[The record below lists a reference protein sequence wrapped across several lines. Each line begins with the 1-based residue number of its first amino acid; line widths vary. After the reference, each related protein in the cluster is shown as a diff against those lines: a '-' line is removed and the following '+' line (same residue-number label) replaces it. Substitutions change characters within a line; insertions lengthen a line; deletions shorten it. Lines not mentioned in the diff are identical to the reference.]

1 MIIPIRCWS
10 CGKPIA
16 HLWEKYKQRAEK
28 GDDTKA
34 ALDDLEVERYCCRA
48 MFLGQVDLGDIAGQ
62 FKKY

>member
-1 MIIPIRCWS
+1 
-10 CGKPIA
+10 
-16 HLWEKYKQRAEK
+16 LWEKYKQRAEK